1 MVNIADQTP
10 QPPIFLRILNNTF
23 ANCGSGGVVVWSA
36 KGGYTQVE
44 GNTFND
50 VSGAGNFDVIQ
61 LGGMI
66 AGTHHGV
73 IRNNFINGGGID
85 GDPIDTS
92 GHGITHNILIEGNRV
107 IDRSG
112 NLKFHCAVAESTLT
126 PGYDTGF
133 YGPPGSAGWYS
144 PGVSCHVIVRNNIW
158 WSENGTSTFSLGKGA
173 GCMSIWNWNYDS
185 LRTKNNLLKNP
196 GWQEWYG
203 LAYPTLLSE
212 IQTLGNDANNRPETG
227 SVQSSIVGTSAF
239 TNVATNDYSP
249 TAGSPARNIG
259 TALTTVK
266 TVVTNSTTVTVDR
279 ATFFFDG
286 YCVANECLGIR
297 DTIRIGTSAPVQVV
311 SVNAITNVLTLSAP
325 VTAAVN
331 APVSLAIHPIQ
342 GIALTGHTPDVGAR
356 QYVAAAT
363 TPVANYTCSPLSGRV
378 PLNVSCTDSS
388 SNSPTAWAW
397 TFGDT
402 GTSTLQN
409 PTRTY
414 SGAGTYTVGLSATN
428 SAGSNTLTRPAYVKV
443 SQTLFTTQAPANANA
458 TDGVPYALGMK
469 FKSTKAGQI
478 LAIRYYKAASDTGTH
493 VGKIWSASGTLLT
506 SVTFTGETASGW
518 QEKALATPWS
528 IAANTTYVVS
538 VNVGSHFPITTSAF
552 PPSPSLPLTNGSL
565 SVVNDGANGVFG
577 APTAFPTSSYQN
589 SNYFRD
595 VVFLPN

>member
-363 TPVANYTCSPLSGRV
+363 TPVANFTCSPLSGRV